1 MRLDKNGFIQ
11 KIAPL
16 AAANSKE
23 SGIPA
28 SLTIAQAILESNW
41 GTSRLA
47 VQGNNLF
54 GLKGTGPAGSLILPT
69 TEYRSGKAVVVNA
82 AFRKYR
88 SWAESITD
96 HARLLS
102 APRYAGAIRKTGP
115 EAARAVAAAG
125 YATDPQYANKLIQ
138 LMNTYSLTQ
147 YDTTKGDEPMT
158 AEEKKQ
164 FAALQNLVQ
173 AQAKK
178 IAELEKWTKPGIP
191 AWAKEAVEAAVKY
204 SKDDPLLNNPEQG
217 SVDFYRII
225 TVMHRRGLF
234 DKGK

>member
-1 MRLDKNGFIQ
+1 MDIHGFIE

-16 AAANSKE
+16 AIASSKK

-28 SLTIAQAILESNW
+28 SLTIAQAALESNW
-41 GTSRLA
+41 GASRLA
-47 VQGNNLF
+47 IEGNNLF
-54 GLKGTGPAGSLILPT
+54 GLKGSGPAGSLTLPT
-69 TEYRSGKAVVVNA
+69 TEYRSGKRVTVNA

-88 SWAESITD
+88 SWAESIAD

-102 APRYAGAIRKTGP
+102 ANRYAGAVRKTGP

-125 YATDPQYANKLIQ
+125 YATDPQYAGKLIR
-138 LMNTYSLTQ
+138 LMEAYNLTQ
-147 YDTTKGDEPMT
+147 YDETKGDEPMT

-164 FAALQNLVQ
+164 FAALQETVR
-173 AQAKK
+173 AQAKQ
-178 IAELEKWTKPGIP
+178 IAELEKWTRPGIP
-191 AWAKEAVEAAVKY
+191 AWAKEAVAAAVNY
-204 SKDDPLLNNPEQG
+204 SKGDPLLQNPEQG

-234 DKGK
+234 DKK